1 MSHYFLLSIQDE
13 INTMQQMNNSSLKNS
28 SSDSGSDLS
37 TATRP
42 RAIDNSGLVVT
53 SHVKVLIV
61 DISK

>member
-1 MSHYFLLSIQDE
+1 
-13 INTMQQMNNSSLKNS
+13 MQQMNNSSLKNS